1 MLRGMKKI
9 LAKERV
15 KIICEVYPSEMASL
29 GYSIAEIPEFLSL
42 YNYKI
47 FLIDKSRRLN
57 AVDDLLDVR
66 AHYLFISEEGLRNA
80 RQKFG
85 RVSRSVKFIE
95 ELVCSKRKEK
105 LYEGCLWE
113 KE

>member
-1 MLRGMKKI
+1 MREFGYVVWVDTNTQREVVPRKGGRHRKKS
-9 LAKERV
+9 KRV
-15 KIICEVYPSEMASL
+15 
-29 GYSIAEIPEFLSL
+29 
-42 YNYKI
+42 
-47 FLIDKSRRLN
+47 
-57 AVDDLLDVR
+57 
-66 AHYLFISEEGLRNA
+66 
-80 RQKFG
+80 G

>member
-1 MLRGMKKI
+1 MKTKNIISQGPIQHNQNIDLRLLVTPYQNKR
-9 LAKERV
+9 LP
-15 KIICEVYPSEMASL
+15 VYDW
-29 GYSIAEIPEFLSL
+29 
-42 YNYKI
+42 YNYKHSFSHDLVI
-47 FLIDKSRRLN
+47 KLI
-57 AVDDLLDVR
+57 
-66 AHYLFISEEGLRNA
+66 
-80 RQKFG
+80 G